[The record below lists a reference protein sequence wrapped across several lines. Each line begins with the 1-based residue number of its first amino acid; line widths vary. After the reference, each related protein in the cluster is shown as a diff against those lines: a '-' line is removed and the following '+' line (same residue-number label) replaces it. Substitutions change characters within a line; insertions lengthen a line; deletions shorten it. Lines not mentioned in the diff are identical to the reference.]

1 MGKLSLISGWGRNKF
16 VEAEIY
22 NPLDNND
29 LINKVISS
37 KKHSLISRGLG
48 RSYGDSAQLE
58 KKTVIQLPNSSSIEL
73 DIKGMRVTVD
83 AGVSFDQLLKFI
95 VPMGFFLPI
104 SPGTRFVTVGGAVA
118 ADVHGKNHHV
128 DGSFGNKVQNIKI
141 MDGNGEILDLNL
153 SGNKENSEKFWAT
166 IGGMGMTGVILEV
179 TFSLIPITSSLI
191 KVDTQC
197 FIDINDLMEKMKISD
212 EKYRYSVAWIDS
224 MHKSFRGVLTCGN
237 HFSKKDF
244 KKDSNKQ
251 GLSYNLRPKVK
262 IPNYFP
268 GGFLNKLTIKGFN
281 SAWYRKHPKLRE
293 NELQDIG
300 QYFYPL
306 DAIANWNLVYGSS
319 GFIQYQFAVPN
330 ESSKMIVLA
339 LETFKKIS
347 APSFLTVLK
356 RFGKSNQAPLS
367 FPIEGW
373 TLSIDIPAK
382 VPNLLETLDT
392 LDKQIISEGGRIYL
406 AKDSRQNSEIFK
418 AAYPRLNEWLN
429 IREKMDPRNVF
440 MSDSFKRLL
449 S

>member
-1 MGKLSLISGWGRNKF
+1 MGKFSLISGWGRNKF
-16 VEAEIY
+16 VEAEIC
-22 NPLDNND
+22 NPLDNNE
-29 LINKVISS
+29 LMNKVISS
-37 KKHSLISRGLG
+37 EKHSLISRGLG

-58 KKTVIQLPNSSSIEL
+58 KKAVIQLNNYSSIEL
-73 DIKGMRVTVD
+73 DINCSKVTVE
-83 AGVSFDQLLKFI
+83 AGVSFDQLLQYI
-95 VPMGFFLPI
+95 VPRGFFLSV

-128 DGSFGNKVQNIKI
+128 DGSFGNKVKNIKL
-141 MDGNGEILDLNL
+141 MDGNGEILDLNPF
-153 SGNKENSEKFWAT
+153 GNNENSEKFWAT
-166 IGGMGMTGVILEV
+166 IGGMGMTGVILSV

-212 EKYRYSVAWIDS
+212 EKYQYSVAWVDS

-237 HFSKKDF
+237 HLSKKDF
-244 KKDSNKQ
+244 EKDNNKQ
-251 GLSYNLRPKVK
+251 TLSYNLRPKVK

-268 GGFLNKLTIKGFN
+268 GGFINKLTIKGFN

-293 NELQDIG
+293 NEFQDIG
-300 QYFYPL
+300 KYFYPL
-306 DAIANWNLVYGSS
+306 DAITNWNLVYGSS

-330 ESSKMIVLA
+330 ESSRMIVLA
-339 LETFKKIS
+339 LETLKKIS

-367 FPIEGW
+367 FPIDGW

-382 VPNLLETLDT
+382 TPNLLETLDN

-406 AKDSRQNSEIFK
+406 AKDSRQTSEIFK
-418 AAYPRLNEWLN
+418 LAYPRLNDWMKT
-429 IREKMDPRNVF
+429 REKMDPRNVF

>member
-1 MGKLSLISGWGRNKF
+1 MRKFSLISGWGRNKF

-29 LINKVISS
+29 LINKVITS

-48 RSYGDSAQLE
+48 RSYGDSAHLE

-153 SGNKENSEKFWAT
+153 SGNNENSKKFWAT

-197 FIDINDLMEKMKISD
+197 FM
-212 EKYRYSVAWIDS
+212 
-224 MHKSFRGVLTCGN
+224 T
-237 HFSKKDF
+237 
-244 KKDSNKQ
+244 
-251 GLSYNLRPKVK
+251 
-262 IPNYFP
+262 
-268 GGFLNKLTIKGFN
+268 
-281 SAWYRKHPKLRE
+281 
-293 NELQDIG
+293 
-300 QYFYPL
+300 
-306 DAIANWNLVYGSS
+306 
-319 GFIQYQFAVPN
+319 
-330 ESSKMIVLA
+330 
-339 LETFKKIS
+339 
-347 APSFLTVLK
+347 
-356 RFGKSNQAPLS
+356 
-367 FPIEGW
+367 
-373 TLSIDIPAK
+373 
-382 VPNLLETLDT
+382 
-392 LDKQIISEGGRIYL
+392 
-406 AKDSRQNSEIFK
+406 
-418 AAYPRLNEWLN
+418 
-429 IREKMDPRNVF
+429 
-440 MSDSFKRLL
+440 
-449 S
+449 